1 MQSFQFAPREG
12 SLLKVLLG
20 VCTLPVLAVVS
31 FAYPQHAYASL
42 LFFLVGLMGTW
53 REYMRW
59 RRTQPGQHP

>member
-20 VCTLPVLAVVS
+20 VCLLPVFAVASLAHS
-31 FAYPQHAYASL
+31 QHAYASL

-59 RRTQPGQHP
+59 RRTHPWQRP